1 MKTLIFVRHAKTEK
15 KSVEQKD
22 EDRKLLKEGIKDAKL
37 ISKILFKKDIPVD
50 IMISSPAK
58 RALETAHI
66 LAERF
71 EYPIKKIMIENFLY
85 EDFEP
90 AKFLAFIKT
99 MDDQYNTIMIFGH
112 NPTFNSI
119 CNHLYKK
126 FNENIPKCGVVGIGL
141 NIKSWKNTNTIS
153 KKLLFFEYP
162 KKYKD

>member
-1 MKTLIFVRHAKTEK
+1 MKTLIFVRHAKAEK
-15 KSVEQKD
+15 ISGD
-22 EDRKLLKEGIKDAKL
+22 ENDMDRKLVKEGIKDAKL

-58 RALETAHI
+58 RALETAHMI
-66 LAERF
+66 AERF
-71 EYPIKKIMIENFLY
+71 EYPLKKIMIENFLY
-85 EDFEP
+85 EDFKP
-90 AKFLAFIKT
+90 ATFLDFIKT
-99 MDDQYNTIMIFGH
+99 MDDQNNTIMIFGH
-112 NPTFNSI
+112 NPTFNAI

-126 FNENIPKCGVVGIGL
+126 FSENIPKCGVVGIGL